1 MHDLNKD
8 RGRIKRIA
16 EEFSTKTAITLLP
29 CTTKVSSPFDEL
41 LPHSNLCVHIKIM
54 ACGVM
59 LYKTFKMFIKWKVQR
74 FLILSLP
81 IERCMAVINGY
92 ILPTY

>member
-8 RGRIKRIA
+8 KGRIKRIE
-16 EEFSTKTAITLLP
+16 EEFSTQTSNTLLP

-54 ACGVM
+54 ACDVM
-59 LYKTFKMFIKWKVQR
+59 
-74 FLILSLP
+74 
-81 IERCMAVINGY
+81 
-92 ILPTY
+92 